1 MNKFKRRIE
10 RERRNYYRY
19 VSITSGRSCG
29 IGKYKRELNLSLLLS
44 LIPDSIDIHIKKN
57 IPEKSI
63 NILRKMYSGLKIII
77 DEE

>member
-10 RERRNYYRY
+10 RERGNYYRY

-29 IGKYKRELNLSLLLS
+29 IGKYKRELNLSLLSS
-44 LIPDSIDIHIKKN
+44 LK
-57 IPEKSI
+57 KSI